1 MQTKEAQPMT
11 TPTWELP
18 HTAATSA
25 GTVRYQR
32 SGTGAPLVLVHGTP
46 WSSWLWHAIVPTLA
60 ASHTVYVYDLPGYGQ
75 SEKGA
80 GQDVSLAAQ
89 GQMLSELLDYWGLE
103 RPAVAAHD
111 IGGAIALRTHL
122 LHARPYSRIALI
134 DVVTLAPWG
143 TPFAHLVSQHA
154 DVFAQV
160 PAFIYQGMLAA
171 YIRSA
176 AHQPLDDATLHAL
189 MQPWLGDA
197 GQAAFFRQIAQFD
210 QRYTDE
216 IEPRY
221 AALDVPVRILWGA
234 HDTWIPLERGQR
246 LQQIIPGAALRV
258 LDGVGHLLLAEAPD
272 TVAHDLAAFFGAAG
286 GSPGDAAQP
295 PDVTVTDTPPAPPR
309 TENPWTEQRAAYAR
323 VKPDLPLSW
332 RAHTFERSAHV
343 APRSGPRPTP
353 EHGRDKQRTAGE
365 EYVPTCRMG
374 DCSAT

>member
-1 MQTKEAQPMT
+1 MT

-18 HTAATSA
+18 HTAATSS

-46 WSSWLWHAIVPTLA
+46 WSAWLWHAIVPTLA
-60 ASHTVYVYDLPGYGQ
+60 ALHTVYVYDLPGYGQ
-75 SEKGA
+75 SEQRA

-89 GQMLSELLDYWGLE
+89 GQVLSELLDHWGLE

-122 LHARPYSRIALI
+122 LHGRPFSRIALI
-134 DVVTLAPWG
+134 DVVALAPWG
-143 TPFAHLVSQHA
+143 TPFAHLVRQHA

-258 LDGVGHLLLAEAPD
+258 IEGVGHLLLAEAPE

-295 PDVTVTDTPPAPPR
+295 HDVTDTPAEPPR
-309 TENPWTEQRAAYAR
+309 TETPWTEQRAAYAR
-323 VKPDLPLSW
+323 VKPDLPRSW
-332 RAHTFERSAHV
+332 RAHTLERAAHV
-343 APRSGPRPTP
+343 APRSVPRPGAVR
-353 EHGRDKQRTAGE
+353 GRDEQRTAPE
-365 EYVPTCRMG
+365 EYAPTRRMG
-374 DCSAT
+374 DCSAM